1 MEYTFFDFLTL
12 IGSLGLFLFGM
23 KMMSEGLQ
31 KVAGDRL
38 RSILTAMT
46 SNRLKGILTGVMI
59 TALIQSSSATTVM
72 VVSFVNAGL
81 MSLIQSIGVIMGANI
96 GTTVTAW
103 IITILGFKVKIS
115 ALSLP
120 LIGLSLPLIFS
131 KKSIHK
137 STGEFLTGFALLFMG
152 LQFLKDSVPDIK
164 QNPEILEFLASY
176 TDLGFGSILIF
187 LGIGTLLT
195 VIVQSSSAT
204 MALTLVMCNN
214 GWISFEMAAA
224 MVLGE
229 NIGTTITANIAAA
242 VANTSAKQAA
252 RAHLIFNVIGVV
264 WMLSVFHYFLNG
276 IDWFSV
282 KLGGSSGSPYA
293 NPLAIPVALSLFHT
307 MFNIFNAVLLVG
319 FAPKIAKFVQTYV
332 KKSDSDEEFR
342 LAYISTGMLATPE
355 LSMLQARKEIELYAK
370 RVNKMNDLVKRI
382 LKVKDEREFN
392 KTLSRI
398 EKYEQIC
405 DNLEIEIADYLSH
418 VSEQKL
424 TGVNTIRIRSMMRM
438 ISDIE
443 SVADAN
449 HNLAKIIVR
458 KRNANVEFDDE
469 VNGDIAHM
477 LKLVDKALDHMELN
491 IAASSASAVDIN
503 TAMNHETE
511 INNFR
516 NQMKVKHME
525 NIKSKRYKYKAGV
538 FFNDIIIECEKMGD
552 SIINISE
559 ALIEETA

>member
-38 RSILTAMT
+38 RSILSAMT
-46 SNRLKGILTGVMI
+46 SNRFRGILTGVMI

-120 LIGLSLPLIFS
+120 LIGLSLPLVFS
-131 KKSIHK
+131 KKSNHK
-137 STGEFLTGFALLFMG
+137 STGEFITGFALLFMG

-164 QNPEILEFLASY
+164 HNPEILEFLASY

-264 WMLSVFHYFLNG
+264 WMLLVFRWFLDG
-276 IDWFSV
+276 IDWVTV
-282 KLGGSSGSPYA
+282 KLGGSEGSPYE
-293 NPLAIPVALSLFHT
+293 NPLAIPIALSIFHT
-307 MFNIFNAVLLVG
+307 MFNIFNTLLLVG
-319 FAPKIAKFVQTYV
+319 FAPRIAKFVQTYV
-332 KKSDSDEEFR
+332 KKSDSEEEFR
-342 LAYISTGMLATPE
+342 LAYISTGMLSTPE
-355 LSMLQARKEIELYAK
+355 LSMVQARHEIEDYGK
-370 RVNKMNDLVKRI
+370 RVTKMYDIVKRM
-382 LKVKDEREFN
+382 LKAKDEREFN
-392 KTLSRI
+392 KLLSRV

-405 DNLEIEIADYLSH
+405 DNIEVEIADYLSH

-424 TGVNTIRIRSMMRM
+424 SQLNTIRIRAMMRM

-449 HNLAKIIVR
+449 HNLAKVIVR
-458 KRNANVEFDDE
+458 KRNSKIAFDDE
-469 VNGDIAHM
+469 VYADIEHM
-477 LKLVDKALDHMELN
+477 LKLVEKALLRMGQNLMAKN
-491 IAASSASAVDIN
+491 AAEVDIN
-503 TAMNHETE
+503 AAFNRENE

-516 NQMKVKHME
+516 DQMKVKHLE
-525 NIKSKRYKYKAGV
+525 NIKAKKYKYKAGII
-538 FFNDIIIECEKMGD
+538 FNDFITECEKMGD
-552 SIINISE
+552 SIINVSE
-559 ALIEETA
+559 ALIEET